1 MQQVATTL
9 DEQQTRSDTPM
20 AAAANIHNTRHTTT
34 GQRPRLTLVVPCYNE
49 ALGLAAFFDRLMLV
63 LAQLPDYAHEIICID
78 DGSTDDTYAQLEWH
92 AQRNPHI
99 TLVELSRNFGKE
111 NALTAGL
118 DLADGDAVIPIDA
131 DLQHPP
137 ELILDMVKLWEQGAD
152 MVLAKRKTRNDTGKL
167 QRWLTQGF
175 YRLHNQLAECHIPA
189 DVGDFRLMDRQVV
202 HSLQQLT
209 ERTRFMKGLY
219 AWVGYKQVTIEFDVE
234 PRRHGQSSFNARK
247 LFQLALDGIVGF
259 STVPLYVWV
268 GFGTVIAALAL
279 LYGLWIVLSTLL
291 FGISVPGYAS
301 ILTAVLFLG
310 GIQLIGIGVLGQYIG
325 RTYKETKKR
334 PIYLVRRLHR
344 HTLSEITT
352 P

>member
-1 MQQVATTL
+1 MRNTENT
-9 DEQQTRSDTPM
+9 SDP
-20 AAAANIHNTRHTTT
+20 
-34 GQRPRLTLVVPCYNE
+34 RPKLTLVVPCFNE
-49 ALGLAAFFDRLMLV
+49 GQGLAAFFERLNPV
-63 LAQLPDYAHEIICID
+63 LAQLPQYAHDIICID
-78 DGSTDDTYAQLEWH
+78 DGSTDDTLVQLQWLAQH
-92 AQRNPHI
+92 NPHV
-99 TLVELSRNFGKE
+99 TVLELSRNFGKE
-111 NALTAGL
+111 SALTAGL

-137 ELILDMVKLWEQGAD
+137 ELILDMVKLWEEGAD
-152 MVLAKRKTRNDTGKL
+152 MVLAKRKTRNDTGVL

-175 YRLHNQLAECHIPA
+175 YRLHNRLAECRIPA
-189 DVGDFRLMDRQVV
+189 DVGDYRLMDRQVV

-219 AWVGYKQVTIEFDVE
+219 AWVGYKQVTLEFEVE

-247 LFQLALDGIVGF
+247 LFQLALDGIIGF
-259 STVPLYVWV
+259 STVPLHIWV
-268 GFGTVIAALAL
+268 AFGSGIAVLSLA
-279 LYGLWIVLSTLL
+279 YGTWIVVRTLL

-301 ILTAVLFLG
+301 LLTAILFLG

-344 HTLSEITT
+344 SADKGH
-352 P
+352 PKP